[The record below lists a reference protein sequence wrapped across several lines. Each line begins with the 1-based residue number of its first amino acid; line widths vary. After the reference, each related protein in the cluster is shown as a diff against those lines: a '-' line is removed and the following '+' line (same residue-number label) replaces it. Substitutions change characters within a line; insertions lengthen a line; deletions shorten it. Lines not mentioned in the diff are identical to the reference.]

1 MLEEGKERRW
11 FEKVENVE
19 TGRRREEENG
29 GREGKKE

>member
-19 TGRRREEENG
+19 KGRRREEENG
-29 GREGKKE
+29 GKEGKME